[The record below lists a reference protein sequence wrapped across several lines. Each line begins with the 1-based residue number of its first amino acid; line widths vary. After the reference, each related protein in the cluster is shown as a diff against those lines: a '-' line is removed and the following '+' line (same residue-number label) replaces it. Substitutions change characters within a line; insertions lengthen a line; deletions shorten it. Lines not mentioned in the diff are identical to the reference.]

1 MSGGNRNAPRMV
13 MKPDFD
19 FDMEWVD
26 QAACAGAPTEI
37 FFPNYHTQESTAQ
50 ARVICKK
57 CGVVWECLKYATEV
71 PIDFGVWGGMLPSE
85 RRRYFRENK
94 LPPTQSRG

>member
-37 FFPNYHTQESTAQ
+37 FFPNYHTQES
-50 ARVICKK
+50 I
-57 CGVVWECLKYATEV
+57 G
-71 PIDFGVWGGMLPSE
+71 PST
-85 RRRYFRENK
+85 RIPALIVLTK
-94 LPPTQSRG
+94 L